1 LKDEPLKSNPLN
13 MAKKVQKK
21 ELGRGIRALLGNIDE
36 EIKTDAPS
44 VVKELNSS
52 IIELPIENI
61 EINPFQPRTEFD
73 PEFLE
78 ELANSIA
85 TFGVIQPITVRR
97 LGPDAYQLISGER
110 RLRASKMAGMVEIPA
125 YIRLAN
131 DQELLEMAL
140 VENIQRRDL
149 NAIEVAI
156 SYQRLMEECSLTHE
170 KLSERIGKDRS
181 TVTNY
186 TRLLKL
192 PPEIQRSLKKEEI
205 SMGHAKALAGIN
217 DIALQ
222 ISVLHKIKS
231 DGLSVRATEE
241 LIRRYQQPKKEK
253 SSNTSGQYSQAY
265 KNVEKQLSNTLDTK
279 VAIKTIGNTDK
290 GTIAIHFND
299 LEEFNRILEIIE
311 GN

>member
-1 LKDEPLKSNPLN
+1 

-78 ELANSIA
+78 ELANSIG

-110 RLRASKMAGMVEIPA
+110 RLRASKMAGLVEIPA

-156 SYQRLMEECSLTHE
+156 SYQRLMEECNLTHE

-192 PPEIQRSLKKEEI
+192 PPEIQRSLKKDEI

-241 LIRRYQQPKKEK
+241 LIRRYQQPKKEH
-253 SSNTSGQYSQAY
+253 NTTSTSPHVQGY
-265 KNVEKQLSNTLDTK
+265 KNVEKQLSNTFDTK

-311 GN
+311 SN